1 MLSTKQEL
9 KNVLWIIIGCLIYV
23 IGLNLFLVP
32 IGLYT
37 TGLMGFAQIL
47 ATVVSQLFDTSNF
60 TGEIYFLLN
69 IPIILLG
76 WFKVG
81 KKFTMRTF
89 LAVILISVFQIIV
102 PNDIELVTDPLLATI
117 TSGVFIGTGIG
128 ITLKNGSSTGG
139 TDIIALY
146 ISLFKGKSF
155 GLYNLLLN
163 IVVILGALLVTQDV
177 TVCIL
182 MIVSLYTIGVVI
194 DRIHNSNEKITLF
207 IMTSHADDVT
217 TKLLEE
223 TSRGVTILDSRGG
236 LTGRQNNTILVTIDK
251 GQMYQALAA
260 IREADPKAF
269 INIMPVENVVGYF
282 PNNYQNI
289 L

>member
-163 IVVILGALLVTQDV
+163 IIVILGALLVTQDV

-194 DRIHNSNEKITLF
+194 DRIHNSNEKVTLF
-207 IMTSHADDVT
+207 IMTSHAEDVT
-217 TKLLEE
+217 KKLLEE

-260 IREADPKAF
+260 VREADPKAF

>member
-177 TVCIL
+177 TICIL

>member
-9 KNVLWIIIGCLIYV
+9 KNVFWIVLGCLIYV

-89 LAVILISVFQIIV
+89 LAVILISVFQILV

-163 IVVILGALLVTQDV
+163 IVVILGALVVTQDV

-182 MIVSLYTIGVVI
+182 MIVSLYTTGVVI

-217 TKLLEE
+217 SKLLDE

-236 LTGRQNNTILVTIDK
+236 MTGRQNNTILVTIDK

-260 IREADPKAF
+260 VREADPKAF

>member
-1 MLSTKQEL
+1 MLTKKQEV
-9 KNVLWIIIGCLIYV
+9 KNVLWIIVGCLIYV

-32 IGLYT
+32 INLYT

-47 ATVVSQLFDTSNF
+47 ATMVEMVFHSKNF

-69 IPIILLG
+69 IPIITLG

-81 KKFTMRTF
+81 KKFTLRTF
-89 LAVILISVFQIIV
+89 LAVILISVFQIII
-102 PNDIELVTDPLLATI
+102 PNDITLVTDPLLATI

-163 IVVILGALLVTQDV
+163 IIVIAGALLVTQDV
-177 TVCIL
+177 TICIL

-194 DRIHNSNEKITLF
+194 DRIHNSNEKVTLF
-207 IMTSHADDVT
+207 IMSSKAEVVT
-217 TKLLEE
+217 KEIIDKTA
-223 TSRGVTILDSRGG
+223 RGATILDSRGG
-236 LTGRQNNTILVTIDK
+236 LTGRENNTIIVTIDK
-251 GQMYQALAA
+251 GQMYQALTAVN
-260 IREADPKAF
+260 EADEKAF
-269 INIMPVENVVGYF
+269 INVMPVENVVGLF
-282 PNNYQNI
+282 TNNYQNI

>member
-9 KNVLWIIIGCLIYV
+9 KNVFWIVIGCLIYV

-89 LAVILISVFQIIV
+89 LAVILISVFQILV

-217 TKLLEE
+217 TKLLDE

-260 IREADPKAF
+260 VREADPKAF

>member
-1 MLSTKQEL
+1 MLTTKQEM
-9 KNVLWIIIGCLIYV
+9 KNIFWIITGSLIYV

-47 ATVVSQLFDTSNF
+47 ATIVQTTLETNNY
-60 TGEIYFLLN
+60 TAEIYFMLN
-69 IPIILLG
+69 IPIIILG
-76 WFKVG
+76 WYKVG

-89 LAVILISVFQIIV
+89 LAVILISVFQMIV
-102 PNDIELVTDPLLATI
+102 PNDLQLVDDPLLATI

-139 TDIIALY
+139 TDIVALY

-163 IVVILGALLVTQDV
+163 VIVIIGALLVTQDV

-194 DRIHNSNEKITLF
+194 DRIHNSNEKVTLF
-207 IMTSHADDVT
+207 IMSSHAEDVT
-217 TKLLEE
+217 KKLLEE
-223 TSRGVTILDSRGG
+223 TSRGVTVIDSRGG
-236 LTGRQNNTILVTIDK
+236 MTGRRNNTIIVTIDK
-251 GQMYQALAA
+251 GQMYQALTAVK
-260 IREADPKAF
+260 EADEQAF
-269 INIMPVENVVGYF
+269 INIMPVENVVGFF